1 MGLEASLTGFNDWSF
16 GQVAAVVLLAAPL
29 ITIIEY
35 FKDGESNLVIII
47 QNQLGGLIRAEKMRP
62 PHKMRPARIMRN
74 NLSPA
79 TNPKHLN
86 LL

>member
-35 FKDGESNLVIII
+35 LREGESSLVI
-47 QNQLGGLIRAEKMRP
+47 LI
-62 PHKMRPARIMRN
+62 
-74 NLSPA
+74 
-79 TNPKHLN
+79 
-86 LL
+86 